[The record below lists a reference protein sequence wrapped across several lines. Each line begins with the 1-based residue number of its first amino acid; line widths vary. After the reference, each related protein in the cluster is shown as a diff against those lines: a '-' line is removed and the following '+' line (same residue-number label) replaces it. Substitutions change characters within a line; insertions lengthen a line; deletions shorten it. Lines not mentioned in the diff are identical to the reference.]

1 VDKGIMMKAEELR
14 KKSAEDLDKE
24 LVELRKA
31 QFNARMQ
38 VSTQQ
43 SNKTD
48 QLGKLKKDIARV
60 KTIISEK
67 ARESL

>member
-1 VDKGIMMKAEELR
+1 MKAEELR

-24 LVELRKA
+24 LIELRKA

-67 ARESL
+67 VKESL

>member
-1 VDKGIMMKAEELR
+1 MKAEELR
-14 KKSAEDLDKE
+14 KKSAENLDKE
-24 LVELRKA
+24 LIELRKA

-67 ARESL
+67 VKESL

>member
-1 VDKGIMMKAEELR
+1 MKAEELR

>member
-1 VDKGIMMKAEELR
+1 MMKAEELR

-60 KTIISEK
+60 KNIISEN

>member
-1 VDKGIMMKAEELR
+1 MMKAEELR

-24 LVELRKA
+24 LIELRKA

-43 SNKTD
+43 
-48 QLGKLKKDIARV
+48 
-60 KTIISEK
+60 
-67 ARESL
+67 

>member
-1 VDKGIMMKAEELR
+1 MMKAEELR

-24 LVELRKA
+24 LIELRKA

>member
-1 VDKGIMMKAEELR
+1 MMKAEQLR

>member
-1 VDKGIMMKAEELR
+1 MKAEQLR

-24 LVELRKA
+24 LIELRKA

-67 ARESL
+67 VKESL

>member
-1 VDKGIMMKAEELR
+1 MKAEELR

-24 LVELRKA
+24 LIELRKA

-43 SNKTD
+43 SNKTY

-67 ARESL
+67 VKESL

>member
-1 VDKGIMMKAEELR
+1 MMKAEELR

>member
-1 VDKGIMMKAEELR
+1 MMKSEELR

>member
-1 VDKGIMMKAEELR
+1 MMKAEELR

-24 LVELRKA
+24 LIELRKA

-67 ARESL
+67 VKESL

>member
-1 VDKGIMMKAEELR
+1 MMKAEQLR

-24 LVELRKA
+24 LIELRKA

-67 ARESL
+67 VKESL

>member
-1 VDKGIMMKAEELR
+1 
-14 KKSAEDLDKE
+14 
-24 LVELRKA
+24 
-31 QFNARMQ
+31 MQ

>member
-1 VDKGIMMKAEELR
+1 MKAEELR
-14 KKSAEDLDKE
+14 KKSAEDLNKE
-24 LVELRKA
+24 LIELRKA

-67 ARESL
+67 VKESL